1 MKLRLF
7 GVGDAFVA
15 TQSHVCLNVETSRR
29 LLLIEISLRSVFLV
43 LAFVLRS
50 IRVLFSQRA
59 ATRSMIREFCKHC
72 AS

>member
-7 GVGDAFVA
+7 GVDDAFVA

-29 LLLIEISLRSVFLV
+29 LLLIEISLRSVFVV

-50 IRVLFSQRA
+50 IRVLFS
-59 ATRSMIREFCKHC
+59 H
-72 AS
+72 